1 MQTHVDYLS
10 ISLLDSVGGVP
21 VGDTQEFHDAL
32 YRVAGGSWL
41 WDMLVENKA
50 REGGGRKPF
59 SKSLSGGGVTYWW
72 HPKMQNSLLEFSGRG
87 CNYLREVGLLE
98 NVVRQYVKR
107 ITRIDIA
114 SDIDTKM
121 TPAEFLPDAD
131 IPKRIISRD
140 SIVSKTGLTLYVG
153 SFKGSEF
160 TRIYRYFKPH
170 PRADLLRVET
180 VFRHENAKDAAGV
193 WLANG
198 VAPLLERTRQR
209 IGITNPLYDVEKGS
223 SRATFYRSNNGNP
236 STLNWMCGTVA
247 KSFKR
252 LVHEGAIEDPLD
264 FLNRYFLS

>member
-10 ISLLDSVGGVP
+10 ISLLDSVGGIE

-32 YRVAGGSWL
+32 FRVAGGAWL
-41 WDMLVENKA
+41 WDMLIENQA
-50 REGGGRKPF
+50 VEGGGRKPF

-87 CNYLREVGLLE
+87 CQYLREKTMLE
-98 NVVRQYVKR
+98 PIVREFQPR
-107 ITRIDIA
+107 ITRFDIA
-114 SDIDTKM
+114 SDIQTGLK
-121 TPAEFLPDAD
+121 PIEFLPDEN

-140 SIVSKTGLTLYVG
+140 YIVSKTGLTLYVG

-180 VFRHENAKDAAGV
+180 VFRHENAKDAAAV
-193 WLANG
+193 WLKSGAE
-198 VAPLLERTRQR
+198 PLLVRTQQR
-209 IGITNPLYDVEKGS
+209 IGITNPLYDVATGGL
-223 SRATFYRSNNGNP
+223 RATFYRPNNGNP
-236 STLNWMCGTVA
+236 STLNWMLGTVA

-252 LVHEGAIEDPLD
+252 LVADGSIENPVEFLEKH
-264 FLNRYFLS
+264 FLN